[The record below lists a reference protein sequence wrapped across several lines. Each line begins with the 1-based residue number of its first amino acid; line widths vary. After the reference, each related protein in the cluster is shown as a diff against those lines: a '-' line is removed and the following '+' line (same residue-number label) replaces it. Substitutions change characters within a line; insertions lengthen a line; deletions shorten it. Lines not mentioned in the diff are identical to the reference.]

1 MEMNEKEIQRCQ
13 ATLVGFIKKFEM
25 VAAVVVSS
33 QDGLHVAS
41 ESHDTSMEMDAVA
54 AMSASLLSLA
64 DALAGQAG
72 KPMVDNVIS
81 EAESSTLVILHAGE
95 LILTVIGHTG
105 INIGL
110 ILSSARKA
118 AKEIGDTMTTA
129 AVAEA
134 TNRIEERGLQM
145 LKNPELLLERIKNE
159 MLEKQ
164 K

>member
-1 MEMNEKEIQRCQ
+1 MELNEQDIRRCEQ
-13 ATLVGFIKKFEM
+13 SLIELVSRFDM
-25 VAAVVVSS
+25 VDAAVVSS

-41 ESHDTSMEMDAVA
+41 TSQSLEIEADAIA

-95 LILTVIGHTG
+95 LVLTVIGKTG
-105 INIGL
+105 VNIGMVL
-110 ILSSARKA
+110 TAARQTA
-118 AKEIGDTMTTA
+118 RAIGNVAHNAPSEEKEI
-129 AVAEA
+129 ELK
-134 TNRIEERGLQM
+134 GLKM
-145 LKNPELLLERIKNE
+145 LQNPEMLLERIRKE
-159 MLEKQ
+159 MKEKE

>member
-1 MEMNEKEIQRCQ
+1 MEVKESEIQHCIT
-13 ATLVGFIKKFEM
+13 TLASFIKKFDM
-25 VAAVVVSS
+25 VAAAVVSS

-41 ESHDTSMEMDAVA
+41 ESQDASMEMDAIA

-95 LILTVIGHTG
+95 LILTVIGKTG

-118 AKEIGDTMTTA
+118 AKEIGNMEIP
-129 AVAEA
+129 V
-134 TNRIEERGLQM
+134 IEHLDGIEMKGLKM
-145 LKNPELLLERIKNE
+145 LQDPELLLERIKNE
-159 MLEKQ
+159 MLEKH
-164 K
+164 

>member
-1 MEMNEKEIQRCQ
+1 MEVKESEIQHCIT
-13 ATLVGFIKKFEM
+13 TLASFIKKFDM
-25 VAAVVVSS
+25 VAAAVVSS

-41 ESHDTSMEMDAVA
+41 QTHDPAMETDAIA

-95 LILTVIGHTG
+95 LILTVIGKTG

-118 AKEIGDTMTTA
+118 AKEIGNMEIP
-129 AVAEA
+129 V
-134 TNRIEERGLQM
+134 IEHLDGIEMKGLKM
-145 LKNPELLLERIKNE
+145 LQNPDLLLEKIKKE
-159 MLEKQ
+159 MLEKH
-164 K
+164 